1 MTAGIAQHHQ
11 FVALKVGGA
20 QDHVHAL
27 LLLTTAMPL
36 AKAAQLLKGASSE
49 WLNEAGEVGKDFS

>member
-1 MTAGIAQHHQ
+1 LQHHQ

-27 LLLTTAMPL
+27 LLLPTAMPL